1 MFIKQIKEEE
11 KKPEL
16 PIKQERT
23 LFGQDRLLNE
33 GIESKEK
40 PKLGKRQQRRAK
52 EKKEKKRKSWQTI
65 GGVAALIIFWY
76 VVVGQAI
83 LPSGDMH
90 LLKKETQEVKMIDY
104 EVPCT
109 QAYAA
114 KIIDLTL
121 AKDKL
126 SEGKSALWYEKYYKV
141 LEDDLGVNTLSLEN
155 ALTPITYGQV
165 EEILKT
171 IFKDQSEVNLGV
183 NSAERGKDISINEFM
198 AVYKKVLES
207 AGKTLEGE
215 ERDIV
220 ILATPADN
228 VGLSAWQLAS
238 AGGIYHFEGLILEPL
253 KGKTVRVLVQGNEI
267 LNVEGILSEKS
278 VIKTCTLEVVD
289 DKNITVEVNKIHLTY
304 ANKGIKASNL
314 GKSGAL
320 TLSGDTAIAFEQR
333 VGEVGN
339 EKVPDSKVASGEKQ
353 SVQKEKGNKDKNEPV
368 QLARSN
374 VAVRVLLS
382 DGGEYHQVSVKLKG
396 NGAYKVTY
404 NGETSQLAA
413 DTYWKDSEMKWVD
426 GAKTVRFEPVD
437 EKSGLT
443 VYTITKTA
451 GNPTYKG
458 ALEVRKEGDH
468 FILINEVNMED
479 YVAGVIPSE
488 MPTSY
493 DIEALK
499 VQAIAARTYAYAAM
513 QGDKFTD
520 YGAQIDDTTASQV
533 YNNTGLDDRAYKAAA
548 LTAGQV
554 LENQEGQPISSK
566 FFSTSCG
573 YTANYGEVWASESFP
588 GYTPEYLVSEKQ
600 YEGKDVVKDM
610 QIEENAQKF
619 FKMTA
624 KDLKAYDEDSPWFR
638 WKVTLTPKEIT
649 ALMKPAIAKISQ
661 SSPNLVKVKNK
672 SGEWE
677 SRVVENI
684 GTIQKLSVLG
694 RGEGGNILALQVTGE
709 NATVKVNTEY
719 LIRSLFASNNNQSL
733 KVIRSDGSSSG
744 SMSLLPSAFF
754 AIDTNKDGS
763 FTLYGGGFGHGV
775 GMSQEGANGMA
786 EMGKDYKEIIEH
798 YYPSLEIASIG

>member
-1 MFIKQIKEEE
+1 MFIKQVKVEEE
-11 KKPEL
+11 RRPEL
-16 PIKQERT
+16 PIKQERENT
-23 LFGQDRLLNE
+23 LFKEKKLFNE
-33 GIESKEK
+33 GIGERESI
-40 PKLGKRQQRRAK
+40 GKRQKRAWR
-52 EKKEKKRKSWQTI
+52 EKQEKKRKSWQTI
-65 GGVAALIIFWY
+65 GGVAALIVFWY
-76 VVVGQAI
+76 LVVGQAI
-83 LPSGDMH
+83 LPKGGIH
-90 LLKKETQEVKMIDY
+90 LFKDKEQVVQMTDY
-104 EVPCT
+104 EIPCT
-109 QAYAA
+109 QAYVA
-114 KIIDLTL
+114 KVIDLTL
-121 AKDKL
+121 AKDKV
-126 SEGKSALWYEKYYKV
+126 SEGQNALWYEKYYKV
-141 LEDDLGVNTLSLEN
+141 LEELGVTSLSLEN

-165 EEILKT
+165 EDVLKSL
-171 IFKDQSEVNLGV
+171 FEGEVHLDI
-183 NSAERGKDISINEFM
+183 AETDREKEISINEFM
-198 AVYKKVLES
+198 TAYENVLKGV
-207 AGKTLEGE
+207 GKSIEGE

-238 AGGIYHFEGLILEPL
+238 AGGIYQFEGLILEPL
-253 KGKTVRVLVQGNEI
+253 KGKTVRVLVQDNEI
-267 LNVEGILSEKS
+267 LNIEGIVSDQS
-278 VIKTCTLEVVD
+278 IIKTCTIEALD
-289 DKNITVEVNKIHLTY
+289 KKNITIEVNKVHLTY
-304 ANKGIKASNL
+304 ENKGIADSNL

-320 TLSGDTAIAFEQR
+320 TLEGNTAIAFQQR
-333 VGEVGN
+333 VGEAGN
-339 EKVPDSKVASGEKQ
+339 EQIADTKVDSEDQTAQAEGKKTHKA
-353 SVQKEKGNKDKNEPV
+353 KETPV
-368 QLARSN
+368 KLVKSN

-382 DGGEYHQVSVKLKG
+382 DGGEYNQVSVKLKG

-404 NGETSQLAA
+404 NGETSKLAA

-443 VYTITKTA
+443 VYTITKTD

-513 QGDKFTD
+513 QGDKFTA

-533 YNNTGLDDRAYKAAA
+533 YNNTGLDEKAYEAAA

-554 LENQEGQPISSK
+554 LENKEGQPISSK

-573 YTANYGEVWASESFP
+573 YTANYGEVWAGESFP
-588 GYTPEYLVSEKQ
+588 SYTPEYLVSEKQ
-600 YEGKDVVKDM
+600 YEGKAVVKDM
-610 QIEENAQKF
+610 QNEENAEKF

-638 WKVTLTPKEIT
+638 WEVTLTPKEIT

-661 SSPNLVKVKNK
+661 SSPSLVKAKNQ
-672 SGEWE
+672 SGDWE
-677 SRVVENI
+677 SRTVENI
-684 GTIQKLSVLG
+684 GTIQKLKVLG

-733 KVIRSDGSSSG
+733 KVTRSDGSLSG

-775 GMSQEGANGMA
+775 GMSQEGAKGMA
-786 EMGKDYKEIIEH
+786 EMGKDYKEIIAH